1 MEQVRKKMASGVAWM
16 AGARMIVRALG
27 ALSTLILARL
37 LAPSDFGLIAMATSL
52 IALLELLSAFSFD
65 LALIRRPDSTADD
78 FDTAWTLNVL
88 FAVAIAIVLFITAPF
103 AADFYNEPRLQT
115 VIYLVAAGNCL
126 RAFNNIGTVEFRKQ
140 LQFDRDFRLQV
151 FQKLS
156 QVLIAVPLAFL
167 WRSYWALIAG
177 MIAGNIAS
185 LIVSYWMV
193 PRRPRFMLK
202 SSADLFSFSGW
213 VALNNA
219 ITFMRN
225 RAGDLIIGRIA
236 GTRMLGL
243 FNVAYEISNL
253 PSTEMV
259 APINRAVFP
268 GYVQLAQDPQQLRQ
282 AFSDVLSFVC
292 MLTLPVCLGI
302 ASTAELLVPI
312 VLGDKWLESIPLV
325 ALLAISGALTTL
337 QANTGA
343 VYHALSKPR
352 LIALTG
358 SIQMIALMPMLI
370 YAAHHYGVVGA
381 ATAHL
386 IHAVIFG
393 VPVTYSILVRSTPIR
408 WSDFMHSTWRPI
420 CAAALMYFVVREIIS
435 MPLLARLPDFPHL
448 LVCAAIGAALYA
460 AVMWV
465 CWQLAGKPRGAE
477 TMLFNYA
484 ARWLRQRGGGLKS
497 AA

>member
-1 MEQVRKKMASGVAWM
+1 MEHVRKKMASGVAWM

-27 ALSTLILARL
+27 ALSTLVLARL

-88 FAVAIAIVLFITAPF
+88 FAVVIAIALFIAAPF
-103 AADFYNEPRLQT
+103 AADFYREPRLQM
-115 VIYLVAAGNCL
+115 VIYLVAGGNCL
-126 RAFNNIGTVEFRKQ
+126 RSFNNIGTVEFRKQ
-140 LQFDRDFRLQV
+140 LRFDRDFRLQV

-156 QVLIAVPLAFL
+156 QVVIAVPLAFV

-177 MIAGNIAS
+177 MIAGNVAS

-193 PRRPRFMLK
+193 PRRPRLMLK
-202 SSADLFSFSGW
+202 STRDLFSFSGW

-282 AFSDVLSFVC
+282 AFRDVLSFVC
-292 MLTLPVCLGI
+292 LLTLPVSMGI
-302 ASTAELLVPI
+302 AATAELLVPI
-312 VLGDKWLESIPLV
+312 VLGDKWLESAPLV
-325 ALLAISGALTTL
+325 ALLAISGGFNTL

-358 SIQMIALMPMLI
+358 GIQMLALIPMLI
-370 YAAHHYGVVGA
+370 FAAIRYGVVGA
-381 ATAHL
+381 AVAHVL
-386 IHAVIFG
+386 HALIFG
-393 VPVTYSILVRSTPIR
+393 APVTYFILTRTTPVR
-408 WSDFMHSTWRPI
+408 WGDFVRSTWRPVT
-420 CAAALMYFVVREIIS
+420 AAVLMYACVR
-435 MPLLARLPDFPHL
+435 LLGFSPMLGSVGDATRLAAC
-448 LVCAAIGAALYA
+448 VAIGVISYTVAL
-460 AVMWV
+460 WI
-465 CWQLAGKPRGAE
+465 CWQVAGKPPGAE
-477 TMLFNYA
+477 TMMMN
-484 ARWLRQRGGGLKS
+484 RVGQWLRRRASAAKS

>member
-1 MEQVRKKMASGVAWM
+1 MEHVRKKMASGVAWM

-27 ALSTLILARL
+27 ALSTLVLARL

-65 LALIRRPDSTADD
+65 LALIRRPDSSSDD

-88 FAVAIAIVLFITAPF
+88 FAVVIAIFLFLAAPF
-103 AADFYNEPRLQT
+103 AADFYHEPRLQT

-126 RAFNNIGTVEFRKQ
+126 RSFNNIGTVEFRKQ

-156 QVLIAVPLAFL
+156 QVVIAVPLAFV

-177 MIAGNIAS
+177 MMAGNIAS

-193 PRRPRFMLK
+193 PRRPRLMLR
-202 SSADLFSFSGW
+202 STRDLFSFSGW

-268 GYVQLAQDPQQLRQ
+268 GYVQLAKDPPQLRQ
-282 AFSDVLSFVC
+282 AFRDVLSFVC
-292 MLTLPVCLGI
+292 LLTLPVCLGI
-302 ASTAELLVPI
+302 ASTSELLVPI
-312 VLGDKWLESIPLV
+312 VLGDKWLEAAPLV

-358 SIQMIALMPMLI
+358 SIQMVALMPMLI
-370 YAAHHYGVVGA
+370 YAAHRYGVVGA

-393 VPVTYSILVRSTPIR
+393 VPVTYSILVRTTPIR
-408 WSDFMHSTWRPI
+408 WSDFVHSTWRPL
-420 CAAALMYFVVREIIS
+420 CGAATMYFTVRSIIS
-435 MPLLARLPDFPHL
+435 SSLLAPLPNIPHL
-448 LVCAAIGAALYA
+448 LACAAIGATLYA
-460 AVMWV
+460 AIVWL
-465 CWQLAGKPRGAE
+465 CWQLARKPRGAE
-477 TMLFNYA
+477 TMLFNIA
-484 ARWLRQRGGGLKS
+484 ARWLRQRGVGAKS

>member
-1 MEQVRKKMASGVAWM
+1 MASGVAWM

-88 FAVAIAIVLFITAPF
+88 FALAIALVLFVSAPF
-103 AADFYNEPRLQT
+103 AADFYREPRLQT
-115 VIYLVAAGNCL
+115 VMYLVAAGNCL
-126 RAFNNIGTVEFRKQ
+126 RSFQNIGTVEFRKQ
-140 LQFDRDFRLQV
+140 LRFDRDFRLQV

-156 QVLIAVPLAFL
+156 QVLIAVPLAFV

-177 MIAGNIAS
+177 MIAGNLAS
-185 LIVSYWMV
+185 LIVSYWMI
-193 PRRPRFMLK
+193 PRRPRLILK
-202 SSADLFSFSGW
+202 STRELFSFSGW

-219 ITFMRN
+219 INFLRN
-225 RAGDLIIGRIA
+225 RAGDLIIGRVA

-253 PSTEMV
+253 PTTEMV

-268 GYVQLAQDPQQLRQ
+268 GYVQLAHDPQQLRQ
-282 AFSDVLSFVC
+282 AFRDVLGFVC
-292 MLTLPVCLGI
+292 LLSLPVCMGV
-302 ASTAELLVPI
+302 ASIAELLVPFL
-312 VLGDKWLESIPLV
+312 LGSKWTEAGPLV
-325 ALLAISGALTTL
+325 ALLAVSGGFNTL

-343 VYHALSKPR
+343 VYHSLGKPR

-358 SIQMIALMPMLI
+358 GIQMLALIPMLI
-370 YAAHHYGVVGA
+370 FAASRYGVVGA
-381 ATAHL
+381 AVAHL
-386 IHAVIFG
+386 LHSLIFG
-393 VPVTYSILVRSTPIR
+393 APVTYSIMTRTTPVR
-408 WSDFMHSTWRPI
+408 WGDFVGATWRPVT
-420 CAAALMYFVVREIIS
+420 AVVLMYACVRLLGFSS
-435 MPLLARLPDFPHL
+435 MLSSLGDTTRIAAC
-448 LVCAAIGAALYA
+448 VAIGVISYAIAL
-460 AVMWV
+460 WI
-465 CWQLAGKPRGAE
+465 CWQVAGKPPGAE
-477 TMLFNYA
+477 TMMMN
-484 ARWLRQRGGGLKS
+484 RIGQWLRRRASAAKS